1 MNLSFSNLRQALSL
15 RNQIDQLEARLAGV
29 LSGSSA
35 ATKGRSGGRLS
46 AEGRAKIA
54 AAARKRWAAKRAQ
67 ASDTNK
73 PSTSKS
79 KTRPG
84 GISAAGRKRLS
95 ELMRARWAARKK
107 AAGKSK
113 AR

>member
-1 MNLSFSNLRQALSL
+1 MNLSLSNLRQALSL
-15 RNQIDQLEARLAGV
+15 RNQIDQLEVRLARV
-29 LSGSSA
+29 LSSGPA
-35 ATKGRSGGRLS
+35 ATKATSGRRLS

-73 PSTSKS
+73 PSSSKN

-95 ELMRARWAARKK
+95 ELMKARWAARKK